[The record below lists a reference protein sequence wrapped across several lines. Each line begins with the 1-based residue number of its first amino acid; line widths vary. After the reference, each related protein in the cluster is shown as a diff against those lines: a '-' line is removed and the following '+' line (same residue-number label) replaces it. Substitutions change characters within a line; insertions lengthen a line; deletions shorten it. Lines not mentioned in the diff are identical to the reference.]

1 MDYPHLPY
9 ASFSAADERSGSN
22 ALHFVLRRTQFT
34 TSIAPPTDVQE
45 DFYTRDSVPSGCER
59 IGIFPNFHI
68 RCTEGGSPAGSVKA
82 LSIPYTNNNDNID
95 GNHNLAQTKASAV
108 PYVHFTTTIP
118 LHDAMPAIGSCTKST
133 GINRTCGNPG
143 VTVGFFVL
151 SALSMVLLFIAVWF
165 ILRRTNKRRDEER
178 AIEMHPRLD
187 QYQSASK
194 LRLKAKVRG
203 ASRPNEVI
211 QNSKEDFADN
221 VYERYSACLLPYVP
235 GWRVATIREKKDNLF
250 RLPAKELPRGA
261 DTPTGS
267 ATVADSLDRYP

>member
-1 MDYPHLPY
+1 MDFPHLPY

-34 TSIAPPTDVQE
+34 TPIAPPTDVRK

-59 IGIFPNFHI
+59 VGVFPDFHI

-95 GNHNLAQTKASAV
+95 GNHNLAQTKASAI
-108 PYVHFTTTIP
+108 PYEDVTTTLP

-133 GINRTCGNPG
+133 GINRTCGSPG
-143 VTVGFFVL
+143 AAIRFFVL
-151 SALSMVLLFIAVWF
+151 FPLSMVLLFIGVWL
-165 ILRRTNKRRDEER
+165 ILRRTKKLRDEER

-194 LRLKAKVRG
+194 LRLKAKVGG
-203 ASRPNEVI
+203 ANRPNKVI
-211 QNSKEDFADN
+211 QNSKEGFADD
-221 VYERYSACLLPYVP
+221 VYERYSACSLPYVP
-235 GWRVATIREKKDNLF
+235 GWRAATIREKKDNLV
-250 RLPAKELPRGA
+250 RLPAKELPPGA
-261 DTPTGS
+261 DAPTGS
-267 ATVADSLDRYP
+267 ATVADILDRYP